1 MAGRLV
7 DRRAVVTGG
16 AAGIGRAIAAAFVRE
31 GAAVMVADI
40 DGAAAEQTANELAS
54 EFADATVCSVGCDV
68 TSLADTEALAEQA
81 VAQLC
86 SINVL
91 VNNAGLS
98 GRRLITEI
106 DEELIDRLLAVNLKG
121 VILCAKAFAQP
132 MIEAGDAVMIN
143 MSSQAG
149 KRGWSELS
157 VYGATK
163 AGVLG
168 MNRALAVELAPRV
181 RVNAICPGYIS
192 DVGMAWRGW
201 QQRAGDSGGDAA
213 SIGADFAVQN
223 IPLQRLQSADDI
235 ANSAVFL
242 ASSEAR
248 EITGAAIN
256 VGGGVAM
263 D

>member
-1 MAGRLV
+1 MTGRLV
-7 DRRAVVTGG
+7 GRKAVVTGG
-16 AAGIGRAIAAAFVRE
+16 ATGIGRAIAAAFLRE
-31 GAAVMVADI
+31 GAAVVVADI
-40 DGAAAEQTANELAS
+40 NGSAAALAARELAPLG
-54 EFADATVCSVGCDV
+54 TVHAVCCDV
-68 TSLADTEALAEQA
+68 TQSGAVGELAAAA
-81 VAQLC
+81 VDRLG
-86 SINVL
+86 SVNVL

-98 GRRLITEI
+98 GRGLITDISEERI
-106 DEELIDRLLAVNLKG
+106 DALLAVNLKG
-121 VILCAKAFAQP
+121 VILCAQAFAP
-132 MIEAGDAVMIN
+132 VLADTADGAMIN

-201 QQRAGDSGGDAA
+201 ETHASNEGGTTAEV
-213 SIGADFAVQN
+213 GARFAVEN
-223 IPLQRLQSADDI
+223 IPLGRLQSADDI
-235 ANSAVFL
+235 ANTAVFL
-242 ASSEAR
+242 AGDEAR

-256 VGGGVAM
+256 VGGGVVM

>member
-1 MAGRLV
+1 MAGRLKG
-7 DRRAVVTGG
+7 RRAVVTGG
-16 AAGIGRAIAAAFVRE
+16 AAGIGRAIAAAYLRE
-31 GAAVMVADI
+31 GASVVIADI
-40 DGAAAEQTANELAS
+40 NAAAAEHTAGELSGMGEISAI
-54 EFADATVCSVGCDV
+54 GCDV
-68 TSLADTEALAEQA
+68 TKSDQTRALAAEA
-81 VAQLC
+81 TRRLGSV
-86 SINVL
+86 NVL

-98 GRRLITEI
+98 GRGLITEI
-106 DEELIDRLLAVNLKG
+106 SEDTIDALLAVNLKG
-121 VILCAKAFAQP
+121 VLLCAQAFAQA
-132 MIEAGDAVMIN
+132 MYDEGNAVMIN

-149 KRGWSELS
+149 KRGWPELS

-201 QQRAGDSGGDAA
+201 EGRSSNEGGTAA
-213 SIGADFAVQN
+213 DIGGRFAAEN

-235 ANSAVFL
+235 ANTAVFL
-242 ASSEAR
+242 ASDDAS
-248 EITGAAIN
+248 EITGDAIN
-256 VGGGVAM
+256 VGGGVVM